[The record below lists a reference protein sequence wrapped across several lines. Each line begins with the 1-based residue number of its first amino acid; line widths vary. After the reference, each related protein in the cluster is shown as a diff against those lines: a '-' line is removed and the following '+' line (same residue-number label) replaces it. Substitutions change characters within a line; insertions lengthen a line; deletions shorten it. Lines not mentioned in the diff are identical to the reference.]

1 VIDPGRVRFV
11 LVQPRSPGN
20 VGSAA
25 RACKNLGFHRL
36 LTVQPRC
43 DPRDEQARMM
53 AVDARELLDR
63 LEIHDNLDDA
73 LKGAATV
80 VGTSRR
86 IGKHRRPHYRLDR
99 WARELAGLV
108 GRGELAVV
116 FGREDHGLS
125 DTELDLCTHLVHLP
139 AADEYPSFNLAQ
151 AVLLV
156 AYELRLALLSEDEPA
171 DPLGPP
177 AEHTDREGM
186 YRHLERALQTIGYLH
201 EDSVEPIMRRLRRL
215 MGRASMTEREVAMLR
230 GMARQILWVAD
241 RAGLPTVPGK
251 DE

>member
-11 LVQPRSPGN
+11 LVQPQSSGN

-36 LTVQPRC
+36 LVVRPRC
-43 DPRDEQARMM
+43 DPRDAQARKM
-53 AVDARELLDR
+53 AVDAADLLDR
-63 LEIHDNLDDA
+63 LEIHESLDA
-73 LKGAATV
+73 TLGGAATV

-86 IGKHRRPHYRLDR
+86 TGKHRRPHYRLDR
-99 WARELAGLV
+99 LTRELAGLA
-108 GRGELAVV
+108 GRGELALV

-139 AADEYPSFNLAQ
+139 AAEEYPSFNLAQ

-156 AYELRLALLSEDEPA
+156 AYELRLALLGEEST
-171 DPLGPP
+171 DPLDPP

-186 YRHLERALQTIGYLH
+186 YRHLERALQTIGYVH
-201 EDSVEPIMRRLRRL
+201 EESVEPIMRRLRRL

-241 RAGLPTVPGK
+241 RAGLTSVPDK